1 MSTSS
6 IIQVSLRM
14 KVKDRLRALAKSKN
28 CSEADLAAEAIAA
41 YLDHQ
46 AWIASEI
53 EQGVKE
59 ADAGDFA
66 TPEEA
71 EAVFDRWTT

>member
-6 IIQVSLRM
+6 TI
-14 KVKDRLRALAKSKN
+14 KVPLGTEVKERLHALAESKN
-28 CSEADLAAEAIAA
+28 CSEADLAAEAIVA
-41 YLDHQ
+41 YLEHQ

-53 EQGVKE
+53 EQGVRE

-71 EAVFDRWTT
+71 KAVFDKWTS

>member
-1 MSTSS
+1 MSTPST
-6 IIQVSLRM
+6 IQISLGT
-14 KVKDRLRALAKSKN
+14 KIKDRLQALAKSKN
-28 CSEADLAAEAIAA
+28 CSEADVAAEAIAA

-59 ADAGDFA
+59 AEAGDFA
-66 TPEEA
+66 TPEDA
-71 EAVFDRWTT
+71 EAVFDKWTS